1 MKRSSHVST
10 RWVGICATAITALA
24 ASGCSSDTVPE
35 SDYTSMC
42 QDSITYVRL
51 EDKRCDVG
59 TPDYDSGSMIM
70 FISTG
75 SDYRAPAVGQKI
87 DQSKMVKS
95 IPTGK
100 TFQKA
105 AIPNTGGVVK
115 SSPSIKTITRG
126 GFGLGGG
133 SKGSSGG

>member
-10 RWVGICATAITALA
+10 RWVSMCAATITALA
-24 ASGCSSDTVPE
+24 ASGCASEEVVPE

-42 QDSITYVRL
+42 QNSSYVRL
-51 EDKRCDVG
+51 EDKKCEKD

-75 SDYRAPAVGQKI
+75 SDYHAPAYGGKI
-87 DQSKMVKS
+87 DQSRVVNS
-95 IPTGK
+95 VPTGK
-100 TFQKA
+100 TVQKA
-105 AIPNTGGVVK
+105 AVSPGGGMVK
-115 SSPSIKTITRG
+115 SSPGIKTVTRG
-126 GFGLGGG
+126 GFGVGG

>member
-10 RWVGICATAITALA
+10 RWVSMCAATITALA
-24 ASGCSSDTVPE
+24 ASGCASEEVPE

-42 QDSITYVRL
+42 QDSSYIRL
-51 EDKRCDVG
+51 EDKKCEKG

-75 SDYRAPAVGQKI
+75 SDYHAPAVGHKI
-87 DQSKMVKS
+87 DQGRVINTVPS
-95 IPTGK
+95 GK
-100 TFQKA
+100 TVQRA
-105 AIPNTGGVVK
+105 GIPSSGGVVK

-126 GFGLGGG
+126 GFGSSG
-133 SKGSSGG
+133 SGSSGG